1 MFLLILSASPCNKP
15 LGLQSRRLPDSK
27 ITASSEY
34 NQFHA
39 ARLGRLG
46 QVKRGKFVGAWCAR
60 YNNHYQW
67 LKVDFGRPMKIRKVC
82 TQGRQDAG
90 QWVTSFYLSSS
101 VDNVHWSMYRFRS
114 GNKVR
119 NIPCRYFIIRKKNIY
134 QNTSFKERFFA
145 SLYYCYKTENGEK
158 MVTSTIALLSTIY
171 RRNIESTGTLRHVLR
186 ILQTTINDSL

>member
-1 MFLLILSASPCNKP
+1 MGPYITVITFHKLLNNYSVSFRVIIKSLFFLLILSASPCNKP

-46 QVKRGKFVGAWCAR
+46 QVKRGKFVGAWCTR
-60 YNNHYQW
+60 HNNHYQW
-67 LKVDFGRPMKIRKVC
+67 LKVDFGRPMKITKVC

-101 VDNVHWSMYRFRS
+101 VDNVHWSIYRFRS

-119 NIPCRYFIIRKKNIY
+119 NIPCRYFIIGRKNIF
-134 QNTSFKERFFA
+134 QNTSFK
-145 SLYYCYKTENGEK
+145 
-158 MVTSTIALLSTIY
+158 
-171 RRNIESTGTLRHVLR
+171 
-186 ILQTTINDSL
+186 

>member
-1 MFLLILSASPCNKP
+1 MGPYITVITFHKLLNNYSVSFRVIIKSLFFLLILSASPCNKP

-46 QVKRGKFVGAWCAR
+46 QVKRGKFVGAWCTR
-60 YNNHYQW
+60 HNNHYQW
-67 LKVDFGRPMKIRKVC
+67 LKVDFGRPMKITKVC

-101 VDNVHWSMYRFRS
+101 VDNVHWSIYRFRS

-119 NIPCRYFIIRKKNIY
+119 NIPCRYFIIRKKHIF
-134 QNTSFKERFFA
+134 QNTSFKERFFCQ
-145 SLYYCYKTENGEK
+145 SL
-158 MVTSTIALLSTIY
+158 LL
-171 RRNIESTGTLRHVLR
+171 
-186 ILQTTINDSL
+186 LQNRKW

>member
-1 MFLLILSASPCNKP
+1 MLILSASPCNKP

-46 QVKRGKFVGAWCAR
+46 QIKRGKFVGAWCAR
-60 YNNHYQW
+60 HNNHYQW
-67 LKVDFGRPMKIRKVC
+67 LKVDFGRPMKITKVC

-101 VDNVHWSMYRFRS
+101 VDNVHWSIYRFRS

-119 NIPCRYFIIRKKNIY
+119 NVPCRYFIIRKKNIC

-145 SLYYCYKTENGEK
+145 SLYYCYKTENVK
-158 MVTSTIALLSTIY
+158 KWCRQQS
-171 RRNIESTGTLRHVLR
+171 HC
-186 ILQTTINDSL
+186 